1 MNGILKIELKHFLG
15 KFTISSVFIFL
26 IIASVSIWLGIDQ
39 DYGLYV
45 LSAIFGTG
53 LIYAFIKY
61 PKFWLYFVAVFT
73 GTYFVET
80 KPGVSAF
87 DVIAGIF
94 LLGGLFFWLIW
105 TIGFKKERLFRNSA
119 DKALLIFF
127 LFAPLNALIAV
138 INEVPFLDWF
148 REFGSYAMILYIFPI
163 RYHIRE
169 KKNIIIFLSCF
180 SISVLFC
187 VFNQFYAY
195 NQRAIS
201 MAVYA
206 FELERSLR
214 INQTLF
220 TAATIFGII
229 FTLFTKKPF
238 LKALLLFFTVL
249 SFGALLVSFSR
260 TFWVILMAVVLI
272 MMFYI
277 DKRSRIQVITA
288 TLIILTVIFGIVYSV
303 FKDNTFVLLKV
314 AEKRLSSTTK
324 GQKDESVQIRFSE
337 YEKVFDGISNYPLSG
352 NGLGKK
358 ISFFDP
364 FGLSTVKTNIIH
376 NGYLWFLF
384 RFGIPASILIFYFY
398 LYYLFRL
405 EKLARKTKDKFTKTL
420 YISCFLLMVLM
431 IISNFT
437 SAQFMYR
444 DGIFTS
450 VIAIAFAENF
460 VNYYRKDK
468 QIKLT
473 NDK

>member
-1 MNGILKIELKHFLG
+1 MNGILKIELKDFRE
-15 KFTISSVFIFL
+15 KITFSSLLIL
-26 IIASVSIWLGIDQ
+26 AIIAAASIWLGIDQ

-45 LSAIFGTG
+45 LAGIFGIA
-53 LIYAFIKY
+53 LIYVFIKY
-61 PKFWLYFVAVFT
+61 PKFWLNFVAVFT

-87 DVIAGIF
+87 DVIAGAF

-105 TIGFKKERLFRNSA
+105 TIGFKKERLFRNPA
-119 DKALLIFF
+119 DKAILIFF
-127 LFAPLNALIAV
+127 LFSPINAIIAV
-138 INEVPFLDWF
+138 LNEVSFLDWF
-148 REFGSYAMILYIFPI
+148 REFGSYAMILYYFPI

-169 KKNIIIFLSCF
+169 KQDIITFLICF
-180 SISVLFC
+180 SISVLYC

-220 TAATIFGII
+220 TAATILGIV
-229 FTLFTKKPF
+229 FTLYTKKPI
-238 LKALLLFFTVL
+238 LKTLVLFFTVL
-249 SFGALLVSFSR
+249 SFGALLISFSR
-260 TFWVILMAVVLI
+260 TFWVILMAVVVI

-277 DKRSRIQVITA
+277 DKKSRIQIITA
-288 TLIILTVIFGIVYSV
+288 TLIILATIFGIVYSV

-314 AEKRLSSTTK
+314 AEKRLTSTTK

-337 YEKVFDGISNYPLSG
+337 YDKVFEGIKSYPLGG
-352 NGLGKK
+352 NGLAKK

-364 FGLSTVKTNIIH
+364 FGLYTINTNIIH
-376 NGYLWFLF
+376 NGYLWFMF
-384 RFGIPASILIFYFY
+384 RFGIPASLLIFFFY
-398 LYYLFRL
+398 IYYLFKL
-405 EKLARKTKDKFTKTL
+405 ERQTRKTKDKFLKAL
-420 YISCFLLMVLM
+420 YLGCFMLMLLM
-431 IISNFT
+431 IISDFT

-450 VIAIAFAENF
+450 AVAIAFAEKF
-460 VNYYRKDK
+460 VNYTSNSN
-468 QIKLT
+468 QIELK
-473 NDK
+473 ND